1 MAEGTPRRRVVTYLL
16 LPLIMAAVLVVGGI
30 MARAS
35 FEVEALRQRSVVE
48 ATLSLANEKVDRLDR
63 FVIEQ
68 DNVLVAETDPL
79 EPQRLARRWLP
90 TAARETP
97 TVRAVLVLDLT
108 SPERPVVGFVSR
120 APGGEDEAFR
130 RLLLRRMIN
139 DLELTRAPSE
149 ELRHLHKPYGGQ
161 SYLISYWQKTAGNR
175 RYLIIAWHDVPRLVH
190 EVFPRLYGDAR
201 GDSRISVVD
210 EEARPV
216 FGAKL
221 SSGEFTVGRPFPTT
235 LYGWRLQVA
244 LTAAD
249 ELGQRVERRRQLE
262 FALLATASAVI
273 VLGVAFVLF
282 AVEKERRLSVL
293 KAEFVANVSHEL
305 KTPLAVVR
313 MFSEMLMSERVA
325 SEEKRKEYL
334 RIIVLE
340 SERLTALVENVL
352 DFARVERGK
361 AAFDFTEGDLG
372 ESVRRAAELFR
383 HRAEREGMV
392 LEAAIPNDLP
402 EARFDPRAIELAVVN
417 LLDNAA
423 KYAREGGHVALSVLR
438 GRAGDTLEIHVT
450 DRGPGISRE
459 EARKIFDRF
468 TRGSAAKPGIR
479 GSGIGLSLVKHIAES
494 HGGSVRVRSE
504 PGQGATF
511 VLSIPVRP
519 SPARGPQRAGAG
531 PTESDSET
539 GEPRS

>member
-1 MAEGTPRRRVVTYLL
+1 M
-16 LPLIMAAVLVVGGI
+16 I
-30 MARAS
+30 
-35 FEVEALRQRSVVE
+35 Q
-48 ATLSLANEKVDRLDR
+48 DLD
-63 FVIEQ
+63 
-68 DNVLVAETDPL
+68 
-79 EPQRLARRWLP
+79 
-90 TAARETP
+90 
-97 TVRAVLVLDLT
+97 
-108 SPERPVVGFVSR
+108 
-120 APGGEDEAFR
+120 
-130 RLLLRRMIN
+130 
-139 DLELTRAPSE
+139 LTRAPSE

-161 SYLISYWQKTAGNR
+161 SYLVSYWQKTASNR
-175 RYLIIAWHDVPRLVH
+175 RYLILAWHDVPRLVH

-361 AAFDFTEGDLG
+361 AAFDFTMGDLG

-383 HRAEREGMV
+383 HRAEREGMALSV
-392 LEAAIPNDLP
+392 DVPDDLP
-402 EARFDPRAIELAVVN
+402 AVRLDPRAIELAIVN

-423 KYAREGGHVALSVLR
+423 KYAREGGYVGLSVVR
-438 GRAGDTLEIHVT
+438 GRSGDTLEIHVT

-494 HGGSVRVRSE
+494 HGGGVRVRSE
-504 PGQGATF
+504 AGQGATF
-511 VLSIPVRP
+511 VFSVPIRSEGSLRP
-519 SPARGPQRAGAG
+519 KSVPPSSSGRA
-531 PTESDSET
+531 S
-539 GEPRS
+539 